1 MKTVLRRAAPLILL
15 LLLLAAVYA
24 SGAYEYLSLD
34 TLRERQQE
42 LRDFVAA
49 HFWAA
54 LAIYV
59 TIYALATAVAVPGAL
74 FLTLT
79 GGFLFGPWIGG
90 SATALG
96 ATAGA
101 VVVYYAVRSVVGGWL
116 RERAEHAGGTMA
128 RLRDG
133 LDRNAFSYL
142 LTLRLIPVVP
152 FVLINIASGLA
163 MVPVRAYAA
172 ATAIGILPATF
183 IYSAVGSGL
192 GEIFARGE
200 EPNLHLIFEPFVLA
214 PLLGLAFLSFV
225 LPAIVRALLGRKAP
239 VL

>member
-1 MKTVLRRAAPLILL
+1 MKTVLRRTAPLL
-15 LLLLAAVYA
+15 LLIGLIAAVYF
-24 SGAYEYLSLD
+24 SGAYRYVSLD
-34 TLRERQQE
+34 VVRERQQE
-42 LRDFVAA
+42 LRDFVSA
-49 HFWAA
+49 HFWTA

-59 TIYALATAVAVPGAL
+59 IVYTLATAAAVPGAL

-96 ATAGA
+96 ATIGA
-101 VVVYYAVRSVVGGWL
+101 VLVYYAVRSVVGGWL
-116 RERAEHAGGTMA
+116 RERAEHSGGTMA
-128 RLRDG
+128 RLRAG

-152 FVLINIASGLA
+152 FILINIASGLA
-163 MVPVRAYAA
+163 AVPIRSYAA

-183 IYSAVGSGL
+183 IYSSVGAGL

-200 EPNLHLIFEPFVLA
+200 TPNLKLIFEPFVLW
-214 PLLGLAFLSFV
+214 PLLGLAFLSLI
-225 LPAIVRALLGRKAP
+225 LPPIVRAVAGRKAP
-239 VL
+239 IL